1 MTTDGPLAT
10 RPPTARPRRG
20 PFMPTRRGSQMLG
33 RGRSWCTGS
42 SSSSTTRLKRS
53 LISALQSESFSRGV
67 PEPAPKQRRSPPRAT
82 GVTRHL
88 ALNEVQPTEPGL
100 ASLAIALD
108 SATVAC
114 METQMRVV
122 QVHER
127 RGTQLEC
134 RLSPQASEAF
144 GRRPEAGEIL
154 GAEREVSE
162 GFGPRAVSCWQIE
175 EPGRFLIEFA
185 PSANG
190 IPAAYRDHFRVCIF
204 GDVDQDRK
212 RNLTAAL
219 QQIGLPGLAADADP
233 LQEERLKRMDVLRMV
248 ALSACPGMVAPARRP
263 LARRAR
269 LGARQRGG
277 QPRTDGPHPRF
288 GGLPRASD
296 RRGPGARRELRQARR
311 AGPVRRGP
319 VGRRCRAN
327 PLQRRPDELL

>member
-1 MTTDGPLAT
+1 MH
-10 RPPTARPRRG
+10 
-20 PFMPTRRGSQMLG
+20 
-33 RGRSWCTGS
+33 
-42 SSSSTTRLKRS
+42 RLVIQFDDPVEA
-53 LISALQSESFSRGV
+53 LPISALQSESFSRGV

-114 METQMRVV
+114 METHMRVV

-144 GRRPEAGEIL
+144 GRRLEAGEIL

-248 ALSACPGMVAPARRP
+248 AP
-263 LARRAR
+263 RRAEAWSRR
-269 LGARQRGG
+269 LA
-277 QPRTDGPHPRF
+277 DLSHAE
-288 GGLPRASD
+288 LDSELASAGVSPERMAQILD
-296 RRGPGARRELRQARR
+296 PEVFPGHLTAVDPALGEQLRQARR

>member
-1 MTTDGPLAT
+1 MNFHSIDGTWRQPQWTYGGKGGTHSTKQSDKPEETIDNGWSFGNEAADGSA
-10 RPPTARPRRG
+10 TARTLHADAARVANVGTG
-20 PFMPTRRGSQMLG
+20 PVLVH
-33 RGRSWCTGS
+33 
-42 SSSSTTRLKRS
+42 RLVIQFDDPVEA
-53 LISALQSESFSRGV
+53 LPISALQSESFSRGV

-114 METQMRVV
+114 METHMRVV

-190 IPAAYRDHFRVCIF
+190 IPAAYRDHFRVCIL
-204 GDVDQDRK
+204 GDVGQDRK
-212 RNLTAAL
+212 ENDGSPATESVC
-219 QQIGLPGLAADADP
+219 LASP
-233 LQEERLKRMDVLRMV
+233 
-248 ALSACPGMVAPARRP
+248 PT
-263 LARRAR
+263 
-269 LGARQRGG
+269 
-277 QPRTDGPHPRF
+277 RT
-288 GGLPRASD
+288 
-296 RRGPGARRELRQARR
+296 
-311 AGPVRRGP
+311 
-319 VGRRCRAN
+319 RCRKSA
-327 PLQRRPDELL
+327 